1 MSQPHD
7 SGYKYL
13 FSAPEFVRDLILGFV
28 PDEWLH
34 GLDFTTLEPYP
45 GSYITE
51 DFRSRA
57 DDVVWRIRVGEYWA
71 YLYLLIEFQSTVDRY
86 MALRMMVYQGLLYQD
101 LVRKG
106 DISSDG
112 RLPPILPI
120 VLYNGQ
126 RKWTAVEDVYDLI
139 VTVPSLVEQFKPRVR
154 YLLVDEQSYPDGELA
169 SKRNLVAALFRLEQ
183 NPLTMGEVL
192 ESLQVWLRDEP
203 ELRRMFS
210 VWIRA
215 SLGRRIDFGEHLP
228 EVNDLQE
235 LKIMMTDRLEEWA
248 KEREAKGL
256 QQGMQQG
263 RQEGRREGRQEGR
276 QEGEALALQRLL
288 ARRFGEVSP
297 AVLDRI
303 GAASREQIEAWL
315 DRVLEAPT
323 LEAVFAPLTH

>member
-1 MSQPHD
+1 MWCGA
-7 SGYKYL
+7 SGL
-13 FSAPEFVRDLILGFV
+13 VNT
-28 PDEWLH
+28 
-34 GLDFTTLEPYP
+34 GL
-45 GSYITE
+45 S
-51 DFRSRA
+51 
-57 DDVVWRIRVGEYWA
+57 
-71 YLYLLIEFQSTVDRY
+71 LYLLIEFQSTVDRY

-263 RQEGRREGRQEGR
+263 RQEGR

-323 LEAVFAPLTH
+323 LEAVFAPLIH

>member
-1 MSQPHD
+1 
-7 SGYKYL
+7 
-13 FSAPEFVRDLILGFV
+13 
-28 PDEWLH
+28 
-34 GLDFTTLEPYP
+34 
-45 GSYITE
+45 
-51 DFRSRA
+51 
-57 DDVVWRIRVGEYWA
+57 
-71 YLYLLIEFQSTVDRY
+71 
-86 MALRMMVYQGLLYQD
+86 
-101 LVRKG
+101 
-106 DISSDG
+106 
-112 RLPPILPI
+112 
-120 VLYNGQ
+120 
-126 RKWTAVEDVYDLI
+126 
-139 VTVPSLVEQFKPRVR
+139 
-154 YLLVDEQSYPDGELA
+154 
-169 SKRNLVAALFRLEQ
+169 
-183 NPLTMGEVL
+183 
-192 ESLQVWLRDEP
+192 
-203 ELRRMFS
+203 MFS

-263 RQEGRREGRQEGR
+263 RQEGR

-323 LEAVFAPLTH
+323 LEAVFAPLSH